1 MRKLW
6 HQSKWTFWMY
16 NNIQGRV
23 PGRKNFTAVT
33 TWMIFN
39 TGASYLTTGTLCIVT
54 YHKHNKSRRFY
65 QGLFDSQS
73 PESSPEWEACGSWWS
88 RGRRWGRGAGSSQR
102 WRSTPADADEM
113 KLATKNWALPKAKQ
127 TGDFCEIFAETFTFT
142 FTGTQA
148 MIGYNWEQ
156 LLTDAKVPK
165 HIFVKSLKEDIQ
177 VWEVTW

>member
-1 MRKLW
+1 
-6 HQSKWTFWMY
+6 MY

-102 WRSTPADADEM
+102 WRSTPAHADEM
-113 KLATKNWALPKAKQ
+113 KLATKKLSLAKSK
-127 TGDFCEIFAETFTFT
+127 TDWRLCEIFAEKTFT

-148 MIGYNWEQ
+148 MMDTSESNCLLMQKFLNTFEYNPWKKIYKF
-156 LLTDAKVPK
+156 AKSPDK
-165 HIFVKSLKEDIQ
+165 
-177 VWEVTW
+177 

>member
-1 MRKLW
+1 MYL
-6 HQSKWTFWMY
+6 Y

-102 WRSTPADADEM
+102 WRSTPAEADEM

-127 TGDFCEIFAETFTFT
+127 TGDFCEIFAETLTFT